1 MNDINLK
8 ERTNDRIIF
17 RKLPLALWIVGS
29 VIFVLSI
36 YLLSTLILGSFG
48 VFDKEKDERYFM
60 IELINT
66 LIRLF
71 CYILSKIELL

>member
-60 IELINT
+60 IELIIFWLGIGGST
-66 LIRLF
+66 
-71 CYILSKIELL
+71 